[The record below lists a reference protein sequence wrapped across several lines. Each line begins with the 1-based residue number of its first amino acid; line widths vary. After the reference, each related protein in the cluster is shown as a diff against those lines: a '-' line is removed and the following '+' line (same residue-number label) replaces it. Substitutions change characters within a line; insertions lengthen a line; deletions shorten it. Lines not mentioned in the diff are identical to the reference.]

1 MINAQ
6 VDDLESFDASTYHFP
21 AIRGIQAGRE
31 YYITMFPLKFVARFF
46 SFDDSG
52 LPPKMRAQR
61 TLNHARIPVIA
72 NYLISNP
79 KDYVFSSIT
88 ASIDSK
94 VKFVP
99 CGQGVTEHKMGKLIV
114 PMTARVIINDGQ
126 HRRAAI
132 EKALESRPELGLET
146 ISAVLF
152 LDSGLKRSQH
162 MLADLN
168 KHAVPPTKSLGILYD
183 NRDPFSKL
191 VLSLLETVPIF
202 NGLTEFEKTTISNR
216 SVKMFTLSSI
226 YQATRAL
233 LGKNPDIHANFNNYM
248 NIASEYWN
256 EVYQNIP
263 EWQWAV
269 EKRVT
274 TAKLRKEYIHVHGVA
289 LHALGKVGHALIEQY
304 PDNWQEKLVQ
314 LQKIDWSRENAKVW
328 EGRAMVGGRINK
340 SQTNLTLTTGVIKH
354 FLGLQLTPDELNA
367 EENLSRGGRSANA

>member
-1 MINAQ
+1 
-6 VDDLESFDASTYHFP
+6 
-21 AIRGIQAGRE
+21 
-31 YYITMFPLKFVARFF
+31 MFPLKFVARFF

-152 LDSGLKRSQH
+152 LDSGLKRSQQ
-162 MLADLN
+162 MFADLN

-233 LGKNPDIHANFNNYM
+233 LGKNPDIQANFNNYM